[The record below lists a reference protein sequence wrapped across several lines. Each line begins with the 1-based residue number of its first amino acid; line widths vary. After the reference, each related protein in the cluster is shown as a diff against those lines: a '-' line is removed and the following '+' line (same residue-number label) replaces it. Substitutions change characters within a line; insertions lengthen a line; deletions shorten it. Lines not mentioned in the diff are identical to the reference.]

1 MRIYIILALI
11 SFFLMS
17 CSSEEL
23 KEEFVEAPVLK
34 PNEYNLIVDSLRE
47 IRGVVDR
54 NETISDIL
62 NPHNIP
68 LQKIYRIADAS
79 KNVFDFTKINFGKNY
94 TLYSTIDS
102 IETVKYF
109 VYEIDPINYVVC
121 DLSDSINIYK
131 ESREVT
137 TRIREVSGII
147 DNSLYMT
154 LKEQNASDL
163 LALKLADV
171 YAWQIDF
178 YGIQA
183 GDYFKV
189 IFEENFVDTT
199 FIGVGKINTA
209 LFNHKDKDF
218 YAFRFEQNGKD
229 EYFDEDGNGLRKAFL
244 KAPLKFSRIS
254 SGYTNRRFHPILKYY
269 RPHRGIDYAAP
280 TGTPIQS
287 VGDGTVTDVRWTKQ
301 GGRFV
306 KVKHNSTYSSGYMHL
321 SKYAKGI
328 KPGVRVSQGD
338 IIGYVGSSGL
348 ATGPHLDFRFWK
360 NGQLVNYLRQEFPSS
375 YPIKESDLDSFKFYK
390 DSLKTRLDNIQ
401 IEFPASEVAS
411 QN

>member
-1 MRIYIILALI
+1 MKNICVLLLGVIGLI
-11 SFFLMS
+11 ACKSDDPNLGS
-17 CSSEEL
+17 
-23 KEEFVEAPVLK
+23 VEIPK
-34 PNEYNLIVDSLRE
+34 PKINEYGLQVDSLTE
-47 IRGVVDR
+47 VKGVVDR

-62 NPHNIP
+62 NPHNVP
-68 LQKIYRIADAS
+68 LQKIYQIADAS
-79 KNVFDFTKINFGKNY
+79 KDIYDFTKINFGKSY
-94 TLYSTIDS
+94 TLYSKIDS
-102 IETVKYF
+102 VESLKYF

-121 DLSDSINIYK
+121 DLTDSINIYK
-131 ESREVT
+131 ESREVAT
-137 TRIREVSGII
+137 QIREVSGVIR
-147 DNSLYMT
+147 NSLYMT
-154 LKEQNASDL
+154 LKEQRVSDL

-178 YGIQA
+178 YGIQE
-183 GDYFKV
+183 GDFFKV
-189 IFEENFVDTT
+189 IFEENLVDTQ

-209 LFNHKDKDF
+209 LFNHRGKDF
-218 YAFRFEQNGKD
+218 YAFRFKQNGKD
-229 EYFDEDGNGLRKAFL
+229 EYFDEEGNGLRKAFL

-306 KVKHNSTYSSGYMHL
+306 KIKHNSTYSSGYMHL

-338 IIGYVGSSGL
+338 VIGYVGSSGL
-348 ATGPHLDFRFWK
+348 STGPHLDFRFWK

-375 YPIKESDLDSFKFYK
+375 YPVSEDSKAQFISFRDSIKLHLDA
-390 DSLKTRLDNIQ
+390 
-401 IEFPASEVAS
+401 IEIERVVTEVAAA
-411 QN
+411 N